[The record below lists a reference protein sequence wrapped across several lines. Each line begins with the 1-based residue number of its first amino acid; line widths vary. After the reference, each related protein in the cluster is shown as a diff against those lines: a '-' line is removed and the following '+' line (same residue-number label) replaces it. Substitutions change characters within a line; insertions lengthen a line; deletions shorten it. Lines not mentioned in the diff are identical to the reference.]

1 MKKALLLIILFLN
14 FNIYSQENKTVTL
27 TVSGT
32 GKTLEEAKTNAL
44 RSAIEQAFGAFISS
58 KTEILNNQIVADQ
71 ISSVSNG
78 NIQSFEILNL
88 AQFPAGS
95 WGVTLK
101 VLVSVSKLQSF
112 VQSKGVE
119 IQIKGGLFA
128 MNIKQQLLNE
138 QGEIKAI
145 SEMVGLLHEPMQ
157 TAFDY
162 SIKSGEPKSLDAE
175 SKNWEIP
182 LIVNATTNKN
192 IDFCA
197 EYCIKTLAAL
207 SLTNDEVESYRTLNK
222 TVLPVIIN
230 YNDKEQ
236 IFYLRK
242 HFSINVLN
250 TLISNWNFY
259 VGNFTV
265 KTGIVN
271 VERDNNG
278 KLHAFN
284 KSSLR
289 DKNTTR
295 FEFLTSGI
303 VAGTFS
309 WNDKKTLTQIEQM
322 IGYSVSSAGV
332 SSQFKHGGF
341 VVYEK
346 NGHGLVSLICN
357 IENLSWDKAEIE
369 CNQLLFNSYK
379 DWRLPYIEELKKIYF
394 NLKLKGIGNFVEYFD
409 RNELK
414 YLSSTISKDNQ
425 IFKDNVNV
433 KTMKMDEYNEIQDF
447 PKMEGTKWQKFGI
460 RPVRKF

>member
-1 MKKALLLIILFLN
+1 MKKLLLFILLL
-14 FNIYSQENKTVTL
+14 STTLVAAQEDKTVTL

-58 KTEILNNQIVADQ
+58 KTEILNDQLVADQ
-71 ISSVSNG
+71 ISSVSSG
-78 NIQSFEILNL
+78 NIQSFEISNE
-88 AQFPAGS
+88 AQFPDGS

-101 VLVSVSKLQSF
+101 TIVSVSKLQNF
-112 VQSKGVE
+112 VQSKGIE
-119 IQIKGGLFA
+119 IELKGGLFA

-138 QGEIKAI
+138 QGEIQAV

-157 TAFDY
+157 TAYDY
-162 SIKSGEPKSLDAE
+162 TIKSGEPKSLDSE

-182 LIVNATTNKN
+182 LEVTAITNKN

-197 EYCIKTLAAL
+197 NYCIKTLSAVSL
-207 SLTNDEVESYRTLNK
+207 SAEEVINYKNLNK
-222 TVLPVIIN
+222 AVFPITII
-230 YNDKEQ
+230 YNGANNT
-236 IFYLRK
+236 FYLRK
-242 HFSINVLN
+242 QTSINALN

-259 VGNFTV
+259 IGNFTV

-271 VERDNNG
+271 IERDNNG

-322 IGYSVSSAGV
+322 IGYSVSSAGI
-332 SSQFKHGGF
+332 SSQYKHGGF

-379 DWRLPYIEELKKIYF
+379 DWRLPSIEELKKIYF
-394 NLKLKGIGNFVEYFD
+394 NLKLKEIGNFIEYFD
-409 RNELK
+409 RNVLE

-425 IFKDNVNV
+425 IFKDNLNV

-447 PKMEGTKWQKFGI
+447 PKMESTKWQKFGI
-460 RPVRKF
+460 RPVRNF